1 MQILTKI
8 MTFELLNLLVCQ
20 ASTSFREMW
29 LSTCSL
35 SHDNFIRKIGDSVAF
50 RTFGVLNVD
59 KGMRNY
65 VCSGKRNFHVS
76 QFFVFTVT
84 Q

>member
-20 ASTSFREMW
+20 ASTSFREMR
-29 LSTCSL
+29 LRTCSL

-59 KGMRNY
+59 KVMRNY